1 MKKSIVTS
9 GMAASNRLYLDSLT
23 EAPEKKGSSTENEE
37 TQIYKWTVET
47 EIGVFTGTCLSID
60 DVNEEI
66 AMLTNNAKILKKNI
80 TPVTVRK
87 ENVGN
92 KVYTWNVITHSGQ
105 ASGVSVSLEEAKRVI
120 NSFGSTEVVNSN
132 IIESF
137 TNQNN
142 H

>member
-1 MKKSIVTS
+1 MKKLLIAS
-9 GMAASNRLYLDSLT
+9 GIAASNRLYLDSLT
-23 EAPEKKGSSTENEE
+23 VASEKNNISTENEE
-37 TQIYKWTVET
+37 SQIYKWTIET

-66 AMLTNNAKILKKNI
+66 TMLTNNVKILKKNI
-80 TPVTVRK
+80 IPVTVGK
-87 ENVGN
+87 ENLGD
-92 KVYTWNVITHSGQ
+92 KVYTWNVVTHSGQ
-105 ASGVSVSLEEAKRVI
+105 ASGVSVSLEETKRVI

-132 IIESF
+132 IVESS